1 MKSANNMKKD
11 MIFLVDDHPANLK
24 VLFSLFH
31 DEEFD
36 IRIHESGEQ
45 VLEMLQHVLPDIILL
60 DVMMPKMDGLS
71 TCRKIKKNPMTADIP
86 VIFLSALDNIEDK
99 VAGFAAGGA
108 DYITKPFQKI
118 EVLTRLRTQLSLRKK
133 QRALDQALA
142 ELQTQNE
149 TLELRV
155 EARTVALMKNS
166 EHLEKSNREIEKKNI
181 ALKVLLDQKF

>member
-60 DVMMPKMDGLS
+60 DVMMPKIGWFKHLS
-71 TCRKIKKNPMTADIP
+71 
-86 VIFLSALDNIEDK
+86 
-99 VAGFAAGGA
+99 
-108 DYITKPFQKI
+108 
-118 EVLTRLRTQLSLRKK
+118 
-133 QRALDQALA
+133 
-142 ELQTQNE
+142 
-149 TLELRV
+149 
-155 EARTVALMKNS
+155 
-166 EHLEKSNREIEKKNI
+166 
-181 ALKVLLDQKF
+181 

>member
-1 MKSANNMKKD
+1 
-11 MIFLVDDHPANLK
+11 
-24 VLFSLFH
+24 
-31 DEEFD
+31 
-36 IRIHESGEQ
+36 
-45 VLEMLQHVLPDIILL
+45 
-60 DVMMPKMDGLS
+60 
-71 TCRKIKKNPMTADIP
+71 MTADIP